1 MPGLYN
7 EHVMEIFQNPKN
19 VGLLRN
25 ANGVGVSEDVK
36 GGEIVKVYI
45 KVENNVITD
54 SKFKTFGGV
63 TAIVASSIAT
73 ELIKERTLEDAL
85 LLSQDDI
92 LQIIGKLTEDKIKS
106 ISLVVNAVKLAVE
119 DYKEKL
125 EKEAKRLE
133 KLNQAK

>member
-19 VGLLRN
+19 VGLLHG

-73 ELIKERTLEDAL
+73 ELIKERTLEDSL
-85 LLSQDDI
+85 LLSQDEI
-92 LQIIGKLTEDKIKS
+92 LQIIGKLSEDKAKS
-106 ISLVVNAVKLAVE
+106 INLVINAVKLAVKN
-119 DYKEKL
+119 YKEKL

-133 KLNQAK
+133 KLNQVK